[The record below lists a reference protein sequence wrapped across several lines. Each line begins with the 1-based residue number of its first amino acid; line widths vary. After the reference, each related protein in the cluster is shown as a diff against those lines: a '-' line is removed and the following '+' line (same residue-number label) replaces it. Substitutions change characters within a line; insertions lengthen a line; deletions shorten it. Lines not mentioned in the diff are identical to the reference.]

1 MSSLPSGG
9 DRERPGGGIF
19 ILPPAA
25 VSKGSRF
32 RHEVAGV
39 RALLLAFR
47 WACGHDASL
56 DEGFMSRLL
65 KGDHRATMGMRWR
78 ASSTIA
84 AALLLSLSAV
94 DSAKAASDVGV
105 GGYHELALRAA
116 QDNLLRSSGVI
127 ATGDEA
133 HSVELR
139 VDDAPHSALTA
150 FTPRFGGLGLGG
162 AAQAAAV
169 RGKPADH
176 GRTTA
181 PDDPSRQ
188 VQVGLSETAE
198 IAGIAIDL
206 SASAG
211 GSYQADRSASES
223 GFVVGGEL
231 AVSGLRFDAAYG
243 QDATAFGLDGSRMTA
258 GVAYGFGSLDARMS
272 YSVVERE
279 TAVDTSLF
287 TLGSQFALSPGL
299 VVQGDVAYADDE
311 NGDATT
317 AGLVSLRLNF

>member
-1 MSSLPSGG
+1 
-9 DRERPGGGIF
+9 
-19 ILPPAA
+19 
-25 VSKGSRF
+25 
-32 RHEVAGV
+32 
-39 RALLLAFR
+39 
-47 WACGHDASL
+47 
-56 DEGFMSRLL
+56 L
-65 KGDHRATMGMRWR
+65 KGGRKAKMGMGWR
-78 ASSTIA
+78 ASAAIA
-84 AALLLSLSAV
+84 VPVLVSLSSI
-94 DSAKAASDVGV
+94 DSAKAASEVDV

-127 ATGDEA
+127 SAPDEERGVA
-133 HSVELR
+133 LR
-139 VDDAPHSALTA
+139 VGDSPHSALTA
-150 FTPRFGGLGLGG
+150 FTPRFGGLGSTG

-176 GRTTA
+176 GLATA
-181 PDDPSRQ
+181 PDDPARQ
-188 VQVGLSETAE
+188 VQFGLNETAE

-206 SASAG
+206 SAAAG
-211 GSYQADRSASES
+211 SSYQADQSTGDS

-231 AVSGLRFDAAYG
+231 AVSGLRFDAAFG

-287 TLGSQFALSPGL
+287 TLGSQFTLSPGL

-311 NGDATT
+311 NGDGIT

>member
-1 MSSLPSGG
+1 V
-9 DRERPGGGIF
+9 
-19 ILPPAA
+19 AA
-25 VSKGSRF
+25 
-32 RHEVAGV
+32 
-39 RALLLAFR
+39 L
-47 WACGHDASL
+47 
-56 DEGFMSRLL
+56 
-65 KGDHRATMGMRWR
+65 
-78 ASSTIA
+78 
-84 AALLLSLSAV
+84 LLLSLSAI
-94 DSAKAASDVGV
+94 DFAEAASDVGV

-116 QDNLLRSSGVI
+116 QDSLLRSSGAVS
-127 ATGDEA
+127 APDEDA
-133 HSVELR
+133 GLALR
-139 VDDAPHSALTA
+139 VDDTPHSALTA
-150 FTPRFGGLGLGG
+150 FTPRFGGLGLSG

-176 GRTTA
+176 GLTTA

-188 VQVGLSETAE
+188 VQVGLNETAE
-198 IAGIAIDL
+198 IAGVAIDL

-211 GSYQADRSASES
+211 GSYQTGQTSGDS

-231 AVSGLRFDAAYG
+231 AVSGLRFDAAFG
-243 QDATAFGLDGSRMTA
+243 QDATALGLDGSRMTA
-258 GVAYGFGSLDARMS
+258 GVAYGFGLLDARMS

-287 TLGSQFALSPGL
+287 TLGSQFTLSPGL